1 MTTQS
6 GLGRIEDGAA
16 ALLDTAFPDIA
27 AVLEQEGSLHCLAS
41 CAVRRRIPLDE
52 AVLMAPLGRP
62 RAVWGVGLNYRSKAA
77 RTGRALPDQP
87 ILYLA
92 AASGVVAPGTRVVIP
107 RTVNEP
113 DYEGEIAVVLGRRL
127 YQATEAEVWPAI
139 AAVTAADDMTARDVM
154 RTTGIP
160 ALAKSYPG
168 FTPLG
173 PSLRTPDDLADRDAI
188 RVRTRVN
195 GTLRQDDTSA
205 GMIFPIPDLLS
216 RLSWFAAL
224 EPGDVVLTGTP
235 AGTGQDRACFL
246 ADGDEVRVE
255 VDGVLPLVTRVER
268 PLATRVEPPLAP
280 RDGRPHRTPV
290 ERPLAAPVERPHP
303 TPVARPLAAPVVRP
317 AGTPPRTTG

>member
-1 MTTQS
+1 MLAMQVVTTQS
-6 GLGRIEDGAA
+6 GLGRIENGAV
-16 ALLDTAFPDIA
+16 ALLDTAFPHVG
-27 AVLEQEGSLHCLAS
+27 AVLEQEGSLRCLAS

-52 AVLMAPLGRP
+52 VTFTAPLGRP
-62 RAVWGVGLNYRSKAA
+62 RAVWGVGLNYLSKAA
-77 RTGRALPDQP
+77 RTGRGLPEQP

-92 AASGVVAPGTRVVIP
+92 APSGVSAPGAQVVIP
-107 RTVNEP
+107 QAATEP
-113 DYEGEIAVVLGRRL
+113 DYEGEIAVVVGRRL
-127 YQATEAEVWPAI
+127 YRATESEVWPAI
-139 AAVTAADDMTARDVM
+139 AGITAANDMTARDVM

-173 PSLRTPDDLADRDAI
+173 PSLRTSDDLADRDAI

-195 GTLRQDDTSA
+195 GELLQDDTSA

-255 VDGVLPLVTRVER
+255 VDGVLPLVTRIAR
-268 PLATRVEPPLAP
+268 PSDASP
-280 RDGRPHRTPV
+280 RDHRLTEPV
-290 ERPLAAPVERPHP
+290 S
-303 TPVARPLAAPVVRP
+303 
-317 AGTPPRTTG
+317 

>member
-1 MTTQS
+1 MLFMQVVMTQA
-6 GLGRIEDGAA
+6 GLGRIEDGAT
-16 ALLDTAFPDIA
+16 ALLDTAFPHVS
-27 AVLEQEGSLHCLAS
+27 AVLEQEGSLRCLAS

-52 AVLMAPLGRP
+52 TTLTALLGRP
-62 RAVWGVGLNYRSKAA
+62 RAVWGVGLNYLSKAA
-77 RTGRALPDQP
+77 RTGRGVPEQP

-92 AASGVVAPGTRVVIP
+92 ASSGVSEPGAQVVIP
-107 RTVNEP
+107 QTATEP
-113 DYEGEIAVVLGRRL
+113 DYEGEIAVIVGRRL
-127 YQATEAEVWPAI
+127 YQATEAEIWPAI
-139 AAVTAADDMTARDVM
+139 AGITAANDMTARDVM

-195 GTLRQDDTSA
+195 GTLLQDDTSA

-224 EPGDVVLTGTP
+224 EPGDVILTGTP

-255 VDGVLPLVTRVER
+255 VDGVLPLVTRIVR
-268 PLATRVEPPLAP
+268 PSDASP
-280 RDGRPHRTPV
+280 RDHRLTEPV
-290 ERPLAAPVERPHP
+290 S
-303 TPVARPLAAPVVRP
+303 
-317 AGTPPRTTG
+317 

>member
-1 MTTQS
+1 MHVVTTPT
-6 GLGRIEDGAA
+6 GLCRIEDGAA
-16 ALLDTAFPDIA
+16 ALLDTAFPHVG
-27 AVLEQEGSLHCLAS
+27 AVLEQEGSLQCLAS

-52 AVLMAPLGRP
+52 VTLTAPLGRP
-62 RAVWGVGLNYRSKAA
+62 RAVWGVGLNYVSKAA
-77 RTGRALPDQP
+77 RTGRPLPEQP

-92 AASGVVAPGTRVVIP
+92 ASSGVCAPGAHVVVP
-107 RTVNEP
+107 RTTTEP
-113 DYEGEIAVVLGRRL
+113 DYEGEIAVVVGRRL
-127 YQATEAEVWPAI
+127 YQATEAEIWPAI
-139 AAVTAADDMTARDVM
+139 AAVTAANDMTAREVM

-188 RVRTRVN
+188 RVRTRLN
-195 GTLRQDDTSA
+195 GTLLQDDTSA

-255 VDGVLPLVTRVER
+255 VDGVLPLVTRVVR
-268 PLATRVEPPLAP
+268 PSDASP
-280 RDGRPHRTPV
+280 RDHRLTEPV
-290 ERPLAAPVERPHP
+290 
-303 TPVARPLAAPVVRP
+303 
-317 AGTPPRTTG
+317 G

>member
-1 MTTQS
+1 MQVVTTQS

-16 ALLDTAFPDIA
+16 ALLDTAFPHVG
-27 AVLEQEGSLHCLAS
+27 AVLEQEGSLRCLAS

-52 AVLMAPLGRP
+52 ATLMALLGRP
-62 RAVWGVGLNYRSKAA
+62 RAVWGVGLNYVSKAA
-77 RTGRALPDQP
+77 RTGRGLPEEP

-92 AASGVVAPGTRVVIP
+92 ASSAVAAPGARVVIP
-107 RTVNEP
+107 RGATEP
-113 DYEGEIAVVLGRRL
+113 DYEGEIAVVVGRRL
-127 YQATEAEVWPAI
+127 YRAAESEVWPAI
-139 AAVTAADDMTARDVM
+139 AGITAANDMTARDVM
-154 RTTGIP
+154 RTTGVP

-188 RVRTRVN
+188 RVRTRIN
-195 GTLRQDDTSA
+195 GELLQDDTSA

-255 VDGVLPLVTRVER
+255 VDGVLPLVTRV
-268 PLATRVEPPLAP
+268 
-280 RDGRPHRTPV
+280 
-290 ERPLAAPVERPHP
+290 
-303 TPVARPLAAPVVRP
+303 ARPTDA
-317 AGTPPRTTG
+317 

>member
-1 MTTQS
+1 MQVVTTQI
-6 GLGRIEDGAA
+6 GLGRIEGGAV
-16 ALLDTAFPDIA
+16 ALLDTAFPHVG
-27 AVLEQEGSLHCLAS
+27 AVLEQEGSLRCLAS

-52 AVLMAPLGRP
+52 ATFIAPPGRP
-62 RAVWGVGLNYRSKAA
+62 RALWGVGLNYVSKAA
-77 RTGRALPDQP
+77 RTGRGLPERP

-92 AASGVVAPGTRVVIP
+92 ASSGVPAPGGRVVIP
-107 RTVNEP
+107 PAVTEP
-113 DYEGEIAVVLGRRL
+113 DYEGEIAVVVGRRL
-127 YQATEAEVWPAI
+127 YRATDSEVWPAI
-139 AAVTAADDMTARDVM
+139 AGITAANDMTARDVM
-154 RTTGIP
+154 RTTGTP

-195 GTLRQDDTSA
+195 GELRQDDTSA

-255 VDGVLPLVTRVER
+255 VDGVLPLVTRV
-268 PLATRVEPPLAP
+268 
-280 RDGRPHRTPV
+280 
-290 ERPLAAPVERPHP
+290 
-303 TPVARPLAAPVVRP
+303 VRP
-317 AGTPPRTTG
+317 PDASARDHRLTEPVS

>member
-1 MTTQS
+1 MQVVTTLA
-6 GLGRIEDGAA
+6 GLGRIEDGSL
-16 ALLDTAFPDIA
+16 ALLDTAFPHVG
-27 AVLEQEGSLHCLAS
+27 AVLEQEGSLQCLTS
-41 CAVRRRIPLDE
+41 CAVLRRIPLDE
-52 AVLMAPLGRP
+52 ATFTAPLGRP

-77 RTGRALPDQP
+77 RTGRGLPEQP

-92 AASGVVAPGTRVVIP
+92 ASSGVSAPGAQVVIP
-107 RTVNEP
+107 ESVTEP
-113 DYEGEIAVVLGRRL
+113 DYEGEIAIVVGRRL
-127 YQATEAEVWPAI
+127 YRATESEVWPAI
-139 AAVTAADDMTARDVM
+139 AAITAANDMTARDVM
-154 RTTGIP
+154 RTTGTP

-195 GTLRQDDTSA
+195 GKLLQDDTSA
-205 GMIFPIPDLLS
+205 GMIFPVPDLLS

-255 VDGVLPLVTRVER
+255 VDGVLPLVTRIVR
-268 PLATRVEPPLAP
+268 PSDASP
-280 RDGRPHRTPV
+280 RDLRLT
-290 ERPLAAPVERPHP
+290 AP
-303 TPVARPLAAPVVRP
+303 AS
-317 AGTPPRTTG
+317 